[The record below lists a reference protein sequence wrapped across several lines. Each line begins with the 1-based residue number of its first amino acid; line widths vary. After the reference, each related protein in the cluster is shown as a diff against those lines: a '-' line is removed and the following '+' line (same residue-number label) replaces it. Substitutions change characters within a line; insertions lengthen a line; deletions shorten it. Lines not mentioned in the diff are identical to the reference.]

1 MEAATAEMWKMMA
14 GWSREQM
21 IDAGLLVYAAV
32 IKDVAHFAGVYEQD
46 DWFLVDERTQLFRPL
61 MNDEYGNS
69 AIAELVGL
77 ISLSSQ
83 DRGPHRM
90 ARYSR
95 EPSEMWSSIPYS
107 VLADDDWTA
116 GVGPIGPG
124 STSLP
129 AKTAKWTTTQGKLTQ
144 DECNAAAKAFHSAK
158 YDLRYYDDD
167 VWAKNNPDAE
177 QTTALAS

>member
-1 MEAATAEMWKMMA
+1 MREARGTAPRSP
-14 GWSREQM
+14 G
-21 IDAGLLVYAAV
+21 I
-32 IKDVAHFAGVYEQD
+32 
-46 DWFLVDERTQLFRPL
+46 ERQP
-61 MNDEYGNS
+61 S
-69 AIAELVGL
+69 HP
-77 ISLSSQ
+77 SS
-83 DRGPHRM
+83 
-90 ARYSR
+90 
-95 EPSEMWSSIPYS
+95 
-107 VLADDDWTA
+107 
-116 GVGPIGPG
+116 IGPG